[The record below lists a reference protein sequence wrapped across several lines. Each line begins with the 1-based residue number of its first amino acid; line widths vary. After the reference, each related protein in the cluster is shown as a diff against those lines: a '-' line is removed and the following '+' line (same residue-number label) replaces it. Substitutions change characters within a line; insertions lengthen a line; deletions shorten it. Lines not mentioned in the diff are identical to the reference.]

1 MLFSSYAYCTYHC
14 RQCRHHDGARGAAV
28 AARHRRA
35 ARGHTATGTG
45 AAAAA
50 RRRPGYP
57 GHELQRRHHLRR
69 GRHGA
74 VPGDPRAPS
83 RAAGD
88 PADGVD
94 PPRRGGGPGAVRRG
108 RLSGQAVGRQ
118 PPDGDG
124 AQPDRAGPGQTRAAA
139 ARANGAAPAP
149 RAGTR
154 PRPARHGLARPGHRT
169 RGPPGLPGRAGRRA
183 GADQRPEWHRQGT
196 HRRHHPGQFL
206 GARRPLRGA
215 QLRRPAGRIVR
226 RRRRRLHRRI
236 QSARGQVRGGRR
248 RHAVPRRNRQP
259 AAGRPNEA
267 AARAGD
273 GPLRAPRLEPR
284 AAGEGARD
292 LGHQR
297 RPAGDDTRRL
307 LPRRPVLPP
316 QRDRAAA
323 AAAGGAAGRHP
334 AAGAALPGGAE
345 DAARRRAG
353 GAAGAP
359 VAGQCAR
366 AEKHHGARQPAGRR
380 RHHQG
385 RRPGLAAVSRG
396 VGRQRDHGRHG
407 TRARTGPRRHRTGAG
422 PYRWRGRAGGG
433 GTGPVAPGAVPAHGT
448 AGHRPLVMRGADDRS
463 GDTTP
468 HTGATGE
475 PHDGADAGAAS
486 STKSVRHDRQERK
499 PASHKQH
506 PQGPRPGLRLSL
518 LTRWSALIGTLLT
531 VGILIALALTRLL
544 PGQPGLVLA
553 ICLLCV
559 LPLSII
565 TIRAQLEHMLS
576 LFRALTGTVT
586 SYQDGDFSFSL
597 HWPQNDELSDLV
609 AAHNALGAVL
619 REQRLD
625 LVQRELLLDT
635 MVQNTPVA
643 MLLVRE
649 AGAVV
654 YANIA
659 ARQLLGNGR
668 RLEGHRL
675 DALLEQASP
684 ALREALARGGD
695 GLFSSGDGEDEEV
708 FHLAR
713 RQFSLNGRQHEL
725 LLLRQLTLELR
736 RQEVQTWKKVIRV
749 ISHELNNSLA
759 PLTSL
764 AHSGAELVR
773 RGQTERL
780 PQILAT
786 IEERTRHLET
796 FILGY
801 ASFAKLPTPRLAP
814 QDWPQF
820 LDRLADQVA
829 FTLAS
834 EAPGEASAFDAPQLE
849 QALLNLLKNA
859 HESGS
864 PADAVSLAVRRV
876 QGVIRIEVQDR
887 GPGMS
892 ETVLANALVPFYST
906 KRSGTGLG
914 LALAREIAEAHGG
927 RITLA
932 NRDGGGLAVTL
943 ILPLV

>member
-1 MLFSSYAYCTYHC
+1 
-14 RQCRHHDGARGAAV
+14 
-28 AARHRRA
+28 
-35 ARGHTATGTG
+35 
-45 AAAAA
+45 
-50 RRRPGYP
+50 
-57 GHELQRRHHLRR
+57 
-69 GRHGA
+69 
-74 VPGDPRAPS
+74 
-83 RAAGD
+83 
-88 PADGVD
+88 
-94 PPRRGGGPGAVRRG
+94 
-108 RLSGQAVGRQ
+108 
-118 PPDGDG
+118 
-124 AQPDRAGPGQTRAAA
+124 
-139 ARANGAAPAP
+139 
-149 RAGTR
+149 
-154 PRPARHGLARPGHRT
+154 
-169 RGPPGLPGRAGRRA
+169 
-183 GADQRPEWHRQGT
+183 
-196 HRRHHPGQFL
+196 
-206 GARRPLRGA
+206 
-215 QLRRPAGRIVR
+215 
-226 RRRRRLHRRI
+226 
-236 QSARGQVRGGRR
+236 
-248 RHAVPRRNRQP
+248 
-259 AAGRPNEA
+259 
-267 AARAGD
+267 
-273 GPLRAPRLEPR
+273 
-284 AAGEGARD
+284 
-292 LGHQR
+292 
-297 RPAGDDTRRL
+297 
-307 LPRRPVLPP
+307 
-316 QRDRAAA
+316 
-323 AAAGGAAGRHP
+323 
-334 AAGAALPGGAE
+334 
-345 DAARRRAG
+345 
-353 GAAGAP
+353 
-359 VAGQCAR
+359 
-366 AEKHHGARQPAGRR
+366 
-380 RHHQG
+380 
-385 RRPGLAAVSRG
+385 
-396 VGRQRDHGRHG
+396 
-407 TRARTGPRRHRTGAG
+407 
-422 PYRWRGRAGGG
+422 
-433 GTGPVAPGAVPAHGT
+433 
-448 AGHRPLVMRGADDRS
+448 MRGADDRS

-486 STKSVRHDRQERK
+486 STKSVRHDRPERK
-499 PASHKQH
+499 PASNKQH